1 MEQCSYVCDHVETKA
16 DRGPESYKRRHGEYD
31 EHCARCMNYRGPH
44 SVFDAWRRYH
54 PLAAVSSATTKHK
67 IFDAGCGTGLV
78 MEAFLQSGECPRQY
92 LDIYG
97 GDYSEDMI
105 DLAEK
110 KKLYDHLKVVNL
122 KGKLPYEADT
132 FDSIV
137 CAGVFIPNHCGPEC
151 LPNILGVLKKGCYF
165 VATIRTLLY
174 KDNKEEW
181 DKQLAACGGVLVE
194 ANDAPYSNEAKGLV
208 LVIQKRKTL

>member
-1 MEQCSYVCDHVETKA
+1 
-16 DRGPESYKRRHGEYD
+16 
-31 EHCARCMNYRGPH
+31 MNYRGPH

-54 PLAAVSSATTKHK
+54 PLAAVASTT
-67 IFDAGCGTGLV
+67 
-78 MEAFLQSGECPRQY
+78 GEYPHQH

-97 GDYSEDMI
+97 GDYSKDML

-110 KKLYDHLKVVNL
+110 KKLHVYDHLKVVNL

-174 KDNKEEW
+174 EDNKEEW
-181 DKQLAACGGVLVE
+181 DKQLVACGGVLVE
-194 ANDAPYSNEAKGLV
+194 ANDAPYSSEAKGLV
-208 LVIQKRKTL
+208 LVIRKRKTL